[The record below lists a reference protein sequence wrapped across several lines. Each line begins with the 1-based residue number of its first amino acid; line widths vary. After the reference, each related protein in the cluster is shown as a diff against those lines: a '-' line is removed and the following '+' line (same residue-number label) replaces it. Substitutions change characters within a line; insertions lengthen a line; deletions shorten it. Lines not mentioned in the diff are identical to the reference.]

1 MSFRKLMSLIIPVVC
16 FHDWYLLICLT
27 TILNSQKKTDYM
39 QYMHAHNIHKYIFF
53 IKTLTEHVVYSSN
66 KYFNEVFIYP
76 LLSTCIFS
84 TCIRNYYTVYY
95 NHLLGIIIIN
105 LDYGYIISTKF
116 LFILYSARALRTTT
130 QYITIIMIII
140 IIYCVVV
147 LNARTE

>member
-1 MSFRKLMSLIIPVVC
+1 MSFRKLISLIIPVVC
-16 FHDWYLLICLT
+16 FHDWYLIICLT

-39 QYMHAHNIHKYIFF
+39 QYMHAHNILKYIFF

-76 LLSTCIFS
+76 LFS

-116 LFILYSARALRTTT
+116 LFILCSARILRTTT
-130 QYITIIMIII
+130 QYIIIIMTII

-147 LNARTE
+147 LNARAE